1 MAEPF
6 NKKQSLDTLYTTF
19 GERYGLSVNKN
30 TLSLNLYNDY
40 KNKHFKYITNPEG
53 ESYTLDTRTNQR
65 VNSAYKSKIR
75 KELNSSFQAIIN
87 FNKISLDRAG
97 KAFNLI
103 DLKNQLSI
111 AKDRGRFFTE
121 AQQGDKPRRF
131 DKPRY
136 TYNKNGELVIT
147 GGQTQHYKIQKIKDL
162 QEKVDNAEAK
172 VNAVLPNRYNK
183 ALQIINSGL
192 PNVKLNK
199 SRASELLKI
208 DKSESTGNVYEIE
221 SSESSALADE
231 EYGYTGKIKANDN
244 ITGASTLSNNE
255 VKKIKTPSNIPIVD
269 EQVLVKDKAPA
280 MHWADEILKKYPK
293 SWLKSRVD
301 DIDRAYPGFNDRAKQ
316 KLLVN
321 PITQLELEAQ

>member
-30 TLSLNLYNDY
+30 TLSLNLYKDY

-53 ESYTLDTRTNQR
+53 ESYWLDERTNQK
-65 VNSAYKSKIR
+65 VTNAYKNKIR
-75 KELNSSFQAIIN
+75 KELKSSWQAILN

-97 KAFNLI
+97 KVFNLI

-121 AQQGDKPRRF
+121 AQQGDKPRRL

-147 GGQTQHYKIQKIKDL
+147 GGQTQHYKIQRIKDL
-162 QEKVDNAEAK
+162 EEKVNNAEAK

-199 SRASELLKI
+199 SRASALLKI
-208 DKSESTGNVYEIE
+208 NKIGESIAKENVSKIE
-221 SSESSALADE
+221 SSESSARADE
-231 EYGYTGKIKANDN
+231 EYGYTGKILANDN
-244 ITGASTLSNNE
+244 IDSDQSKKVSTPD
-255 VKKIKTPSNIPIVD
+255 TIPIVD

-301 DIDRAYPGFNDRAKQ
+301 DIDRAYPGFDKLAKQ

-321 PITQLELEAQ
+321 PITQLELEA